1 MGESN
6 NRGRWVRTWLRIGG
20 KDYSVYN
27 PGKVRQGLRLWVKAL
42 RKVLPRQ
49 QGSDDANDGGSG
61 S

>member
-6 NRGRWVRTWLRIGG
+6 NRRRWVRTWFRIGG

-27 PGKVRQGLRLWVKAL
+27 PGKVRQGLKLWVKAL
-42 RKVLPRQ
+42 RKALPRQ
-49 QGSDDANDGGSG
+49 GPADPNDGGPG